1 MKIHLE
7 MIKSKTLISDQAI
20 YPSEIRYSKTNKCLT
35 VTFEN
40 GRIYS
45 YSAELLR
52 VESPSAEVKGHNTN
66 DKRIVSGCKD
76 VGIKKIDYVGIYA
89 VRIHFDDMHDT
100 GIYSWL
106 YLYELGETKDTVWN
120 SYLEELKRLGLKR
133 KSNTTS

>member
-52 VESPSAEVKGHNTN
+52 VESPSAEDKGHNTN
-66 DKRIVSGCKD
+66 DKRIV
-76 VGIKKIDYVGIYA
+76 
-89 VRIHFDDMHDT
+89 
-100 GIYSWL
+100 
-106 YLYELGETKDTVWN
+106 
-120 SYLEELKRLGLKR
+120 
-133 KSNTTS
+133 

>member
-1 MKIHLE
+1 MSIKRKGITKGE
-7 MIKSKTLISDQAI
+7 MVQALKHHEQSIQYLTNHILLIDDVVAKYIKMNNSQ
-20 YPSEIRYSKTNKCLT
+20 
-35 VTFEN
+35 
-40 GRIYS
+40 
-45 YSAELLR
+45 
-52 VESPSAEVKGHNTN
+52 
-66 DKRIVSGCKD
+66 KD
-76 VGIKKIDYVGIYA
+76 IFNFGVKKIDYVGNYA